1 VNGVVT
7 AVGSVVA
14 VEPGVSSVA
23 VSASVVDADAS
34 VVVLG
39 ASGLVPGSNVVTV
52 RVTAA
57 DSSVQDDMFTVY
69 VRPVSVDTSLRVFT
83 VNGLPVVDGQVVVLD
98 GAADFVT
105 VVASVSDVNAVAEVS
120 GSTGL
125 QFGLNTVSVK
135 VTAES
140 GATFVHEIQVF
151 YPDVADVTLKTFTV
165 NGSDVADGDAVELET
180 GTTSVD
186 VVAESTYGGEVAIEG
201 GTDLQP
207 GENSLVVT
215 VTSLDGNNTAEYTVT
230 LNVLLSTDTS
240 LATFTINGADVADG
254 DALEFPPYTPS
265 VEVVAVATYEGA
277 TVDIAGGDALETGD
291 NEVVVTVTA
300 ADGTTVQTY
309 TVTITVLV
317 STDTRIASILVDGD
331 EAAPNDVILAKDI
344 TVTEVSVEV
353 TTVDE
358 NSQVEITGNTDLVL
372 GDNVITIAVTAPS
385 GDSTEYTLVY
395 RLGGLAGNAKLK
407 SLLVGTQVIDL
418 AASSSTVELKAGSK
432 SVPVFAATEDQ
443 NATVKVT
450 GNKALTAGNNTVL
463 VTVTAADG
471 TTVREY
477 SVTVFV
483 LALSSNKNLGSLRI
497 NGSLVTVGSTVELPA
512 GTGYAEVVAV
522 PEDAA
527 ASASYTG
534 NKNLVPGTNA
544 VTVTVTAANGD
555 QASYSVTLNVLRL
568 SSDTSLKSFVIEG
581 FGVLGK
587 SKLSVLPGTR
597 KLHVSAVANDAGAS
611 VTIIGRDI
619 VAGVNDVQVRVTAA
633 DGTSQT
639 YLVKVRA

>member
-1 VNGVVT
+1 
-7 AVGSVVA
+7 
-14 VEPGVSSVA
+14 
-23 VSASVVDADAS
+23 
-34 VVVLG
+34 
-39 ASGLVPGSNVVTV
+39 
-52 RVTAA
+52 
-57 DSSVQDDMFTVY
+57 
-69 VRPVSVDTSLRVFT
+69 
-83 VNGLPVVDGQVVVLD
+83 
-98 GAADFVT
+98 VT

>member
-1 VNGVVT
+1 
-7 AVGSVVA
+7 
-14 VEPGVSSVA
+14 
-23 VSASVVDADAS
+23 
-34 VVVLG
+34 
-39 ASGLVPGSNVVTV
+39 
-52 RVTAA
+52 
-57 DSSVQDDMFTVY
+57 
-69 VRPVSVDTSLRVFT
+69 
-83 VNGLPVVDGQVVVLD
+83 
-98 GAADFVT
+98 
-105 VVASVSDVNAVAEVS
+105 
-120 GSTGL
+120 
-125 QFGLNTVSVK
+125 VSVK

-344 TVTEVSVEV
+344 TVTEVTVEV

-358 NSQVEITGNTDLVL
+358 NSQVEITGNTELVL

-443 NATVKVT
+443 NASVNVT

-477 SVTVFV
+477 SVTVVV

-497 NGSLVTVGSTVELPA
+497 NGSLVTVGSAVELPA

-534 NKNLVPGTNA
+534 NKNLVPGNNTL
-544 VTVTVTAANGD
+544 TITVTAANGD

-581 FGVLGK
+581 FSVLGK

>member
-1 VNGVVT
+1 
-7 AVGSVVA
+7 
-14 VEPGVSSVA
+14 
-23 VSASVVDADAS
+23 
-34 VVVLG
+34 VVLG

-57 DSSVQDDMFTVY
+57 DSSVQDYVFTVY

-83 VNGLPVVDGQVVVLD
+83 VNGEPVVDGQVVVLD

-140 GATFVHEIQVF
+140 GAIFVHEIQVF

-186 VVAESTYGGEVAIEG
+186 VVAESTYGGEVSIQG

-230 LNVLLSTDTS
+230 LNVLLSADTS

-254 DALEFPPYTPS
+254 DALELPPYTAS

-291 NEVVVTVTA
+291 NAVVVTVTA

-331 EAAPNDVILAKDI
+331 TAAPNDVILAKDI

-372 GDNVITIAVTAPS
+372 GDNVITIVVTAPS

-418 AASSSTVELKAGSK
+418 AASSATVELKAGTK
-432 SVPVFAATEDQ
+432 FVPVFAATEDQ

-450 GNKALTAGNNTVL
+450 GNKALTAGNNNVL

-483 LALSSNKNLGSLRI
+483 LALSSNKNLGYLRI

-512 GTGYAEVVAV
+512 GSGYAEVVAV

-527 ASASYTG
+527 ASSSYSG
-534 NKNLVPGTNA
+534 NKNLVPGNNTL
-544 VTVTVTAANGD
+544 TVTVTAANGD
-555 QASYSVTLNVLRL
+555 QASYLVTLNVLRL
-568 SSDTSLKSFVIEG
+568 SSDTSLKSFLIEG
-581 FGVLGK
+581 FSVLGK

>member
-1 VNGVVT
+1 
-7 AVGSVVA
+7 
-14 VEPGVSSVA
+14 
-23 VSASVVDADAS
+23 
-34 VVVLG
+34 
-39 ASGLVPGSNVVTV
+39 
-52 RVTAA
+52 
-57 DSSVQDDMFTVY
+57 
-69 VRPVSVDTSLRVFT
+69 VFT
-83 VNGLPVVDGQVVVLD
+83 VNGEPVVDGQVVVLD

-105 VVASVSDVNAVAEVS
+105 VVAAVSDVNAVAEVS

-534 NKNLVPGTNA
+534 NKNLVPGTNT

-555 QASYSVTLNVLRL
+555 QASYAVTLNVLRL

-581 FGVLGK
+581 FSVLGK

>member
-1 VNGVVT
+1 
-7 AVGSVVA
+7 VVA

-57 DSSVQDDMFTVY
+57 DSSVQDYVFTVY

-83 VNGLPVVDGQVVVLD
+83 VNGEPVVDGQVVVLD

-140 GATFVHEIQVF
+140 GAIFVHEIQVF

-358 NSQVEITGNTDLVL
+358 NSQVEITGNTELVL

-407 SLLVGTQVIDL
+407 SLLVGTQVIDI

-477 SVTVFV
+477 SVTVVV

-527 ASASYTG
+527 ALASYTG
-534 NKNLVPGTNA
+534 NKNLVPGTNT

-581 FGVLGK
+581 FSVLGK

>member
-1 VNGVVT
+1 
-7 AVGSVVA
+7 
-14 VEPGVSSVA
+14 
-23 VSASVVDADAS
+23 
-34 VVVLG
+34 
-39 ASGLVPGSNVVTV
+39 
-52 RVTAA
+52 
-57 DSSVQDDMFTVY
+57 
-69 VRPVSVDTSLRVFT
+69 
-83 VNGLPVVDGQVVVLD
+83 
-98 GAADFVT
+98 
-105 VVASVSDVNAVAEVS
+105 
-120 GSTGL
+120 
-125 QFGLNTVSVK
+125 
-135 VTAES
+135 
-140 GATFVHEIQVF
+140 
-151 YPDVADVTLKTFTV
+151 
-165 NGSDVADGDAVELET
+165 
-180 GTTSVD
+180 
-186 VVAESTYGGEVAIEG
+186 
-201 GTDLQP
+201 
-207 GENSLVVT
+207 
-215 VTSLDGNNTAEYTVT
+215 
-230 LNVLLSTDTS
+230 
-240 LATFTINGADVADG
+240 
-254 DALEFPPYTPS
+254 
-265 VEVVAVATYEGA
+265 
-277 TVDIAGGDALETGD
+277 
-291 NEVVVTVTA
+291 
-300 ADGTTVQTY
+300 
-309 TVTITVLV
+309 
-317 STDTRIASILVDGD
+317 LVDGD

-358 NSQVEITGNTDLVL
+358 NSQVEITGNTELVL
-372 GDNVITIAVTAPS
+372 GDNVITVVVTAPS

-443 NATVKVT
+443 NATAKVT

-483 LALSSNKNLGSLRI
+483 LVLSSNKNLGSLRI

-512 GTGYAEVVAV
+512 GSGYAEVVAV

-534 NKNLVPGTNA
+534 NKNLVPGNNTL
-544 VTVTVTAANGD
+544 TVTVTAANGD

-568 SSDTSLKSFVIEG
+568 SADTSLKSFVIEG
-581 FGVLGK
+581 FSVLGK